1 MSQVITDAF
10 ASYWQQCLVDETPV
24 ELDEFVLAYVPG
36 LDPGAPIDPASGL
49 PLPEQIVHRHP
60 VDQRG
65 RINNDAVAYSIVMDT
80 TVGDFTFNAMYLI
93 NSAQNLVGM
102 IVHKGD
108 ETKLKTDPANGQ
120 TGNSLVKSM
129 LMEYDRAAEASET
142 VIDAS
147 TWQIDYAARLR
158 GMDEDLRRQALG
170 TFGQAAFYG
179 DGFKLVN
186 ASGLYKVQ
194 PGQGYVGGLLVELTS
209 EQEVTPIAKPV
220 GLWLDVYRA
229 GTLLSRW
236 VNHLTLTL
244 SAADLVDYVDANGYP
259 HFVTKLA
266 VINADDSVT
275 DTRARRTLTL
285 TGDVTGE
292 ASFNS
297 PDSIQLEVAI
307 KDNSHAH
314 AIENV
319 AGLAEALEGKAETDH
334 SHNADDVGAMPKAGG
349 AFNPGAKVTFSG
361 SFNGPDDVALHMGN
375 QSIGG
380 VHGITFADSS
390 GSPDEA
396 LLWPKTGITSADPDV
411 GDYDSFRVI
420 DGVVYINANKMY
432 HQGFEQP
439 GTVATPIEIAANVDL
454 NTMLTK
460 GLFIQSRTEEAL
472 VELNYPSNIAGELRV
487 GGIVGTEG
495 QYCQHTYKAHMD
507 AREWVRSTKDGG
519 VTWTLWVMYYSEAF
533 KPTAADVEA
542 LPLDGG
548 VPMTG
553 GIVLDTE
560 IGAYGTLHT
569 GDFFPNIQDWW
580 VPYSN
585 SVSAPITYSLFSPIE
600 RNYYLS
606 KDEGGAAAWEG
617 FWSRGILNG
626 QGGNGPASYCL
637 VHTLNNGTQDVVFSF
652 EGGGNLGLPGQPSA
666 PYHATNRGYVDA
678 KTWSAAAG
686 NSDIVAGYTNPVG
699 AYLLAQCVGMD
710 GLTQGILV
718 AGSNLR
724 AAAMDVGNW
733 DSATTGQPGTW
744 MLQGHNDSGR
754 DMMSLYVRQ
763 NDPSLRIGA
772 RITEIHWGDEAHTY
786 IDMVVDGVPFTASS
800 VDPGANGRWL
810 FAMARDGEFGPVTE
824 YVPPTPLEVA
834 ARENPQSRQN
844 AMALATTNAQH
855 FEMMGDTEQTA
866 TWRTYYRALYA
877 LASSP
882 EWPLVEQW
890 PATPV
895 LAA

>member
-36 LDPGAPIDPASGL
+36 LDPDAPIDPASGL

-194 PGQGYVGGLLVELTS
+194 PGQGYVGGLLVELSS
-209 EQEVTPIAKPV
+209 EQEVTPSAKPV

-229 GTLLSRW
+229 GTLLSPW

-292 ASFNS
+292 ASFNG

-314 AIENV
+314 TIENV
-319 AGLAEALEGKAETDH
+319 EGLQEVLEGKADIGH
-334 SHNADDVGAMPKAGG
+334 SHTAEDVDALPLAGGTLSGDLRIQKVPAPAGLWFEVYNPTDPAGAVARLNFTVDGNRRWSWDMADDAAFGLTEYDVSGG
-349 AFNPGAKVTFSG
+349 YARSIVQISPSG
-361 SFNGPDDVALHMGN
+361 SFAITDPVSKTVQGN
-375 QSIGG
+375 ATNSLVRKDYVDAAFVRKGDSITLNMETGAGG
-380 VHGITFADSS
+380 T
-390 GSPDEA
+390 
-396 LLWPKTGITSADPDV
+396 LNT
-411 GDYDSFRVI
+411 GDYF
-420 DGVVYINANKMY
+420 
-432 HQGFEQP
+432 
-439 GTVATPIEIAANVDL
+439 
-454 NTMLTK
+454 
-460 GLFIQSRTEEAL
+460 
-472 VELNYPSNIAGELRV
+472 SNI
-487 GGIVGTEG
+487 
-495 QYCQHTYKAHMD
+495 HN
-507 AREWVRSTKDGG
+507 
-519 VTWTLWVMYYSEAF
+519 WTL
-533 KPTAADVEA
+533 
-542 LPLDGG
+542 
-548 VPMTG
+548 
-553 GIVLDTE
+553 
-560 IGAYGTLHT
+560 
-569 GDFFPNIQDWW
+569 
-580 VPYSN
+580 PYSN
-585 SVSAPITYSLFSPIE
+585 AVVGPITLNLFSVIE

-606 KDEGGAAAWEG
+606 ADGSGTPVYEG
-617 FWSRGILNG
+617 FWSTGMLNQYAG
-626 QGGNGPASYCL
+626 TQGVTYCI
-637 VHTLNNGTQDVVFSF
+637 VHTLPNGTEEMVFGF
-652 EGGGNLGLPGQPSA
+652 ESGGQLNLPREPIYPSSA
-666 PYHATNRGYVDA
+666 ACKSYVDA
-678 KTWSAAAG
+678 QAAARLPVQTFSYISHPPFRVTYTNTTGLPMMVTCNTTGLGYDTNSLVDMSIELSGGTIPVNLSIKKDSSGEYDDLQKGSGACMVPPGSTFTVHAHDAILGYSTTYAYTAFSAA
-686 NSDIVAGYTNPVG
+686 D
-699 AYLLAQCVGMD
+699 
-710 GLTQGILV
+710 
-718 AGSNLR
+718 
-724 AAAMDVGNW
+724 
-733 DSATTGQPGTW
+733 
-744 MLQGHNDSGR
+744 
-754 DMMSLYVRQ
+754 MSLYV
-763 NDPSLRIGA
+763 DPTTFDA
-772 RITEIHWGDEAHTY
+772 
-786 IDMVVDGVPFTASS
+786 DGVIRAFTSDEERDEWAPECS
-800 VDPGANGRWL
+800 VEVPAIPDGWSHERHALMDGAWVIRPEWL
-810 FAMARDGEFGPVTE
+810 TMVEVSEVEGHRARMMAK
-824 YVPPTPLEVA
+824 
-834 ARENPQSRQN
+834 
-844 AMALATTNAQH
+844 ATAQAQH
-855 FEMMGDTEQTA
+855 FDMMDELSQA
-866 TWRTYYRALYA
+866 SAWRSYYRELHA
-877 LASSP
+877 LAQASD
-882 EWPLVEQW
+882 WPLVTQW
-890 PATPV
+890 PTAPA